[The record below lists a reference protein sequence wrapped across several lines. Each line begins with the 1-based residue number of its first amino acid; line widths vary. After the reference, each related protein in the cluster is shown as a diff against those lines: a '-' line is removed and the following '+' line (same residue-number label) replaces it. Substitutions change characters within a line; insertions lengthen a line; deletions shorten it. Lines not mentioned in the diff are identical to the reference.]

1 LDTLQGLRIDLAARS
16 QWNIGYVWAGFA
28 YWSFAAVIGVALPIE
43 SAKVGWMIGGCA
55 IFPAALLAS
64 WLLGADPF
72 SRGNTLGSLIAF
84 AHVSLIGISI
94 PVLIAMFRDYPAGLL
109 LAAGLF
115 FGASFP
121 VFFWAFG
128 DAIFL
133 YHFVVRVVGVIAI
146 WFGTPNY
153 RYSVLPAFVAIVYLG
168 TALALRRRRAAWL
181 RAQSR
186 AGSET
191 GAVMNVAG

>member
-1 LDTLQGLRIDLAARS
+1 LDTLRGLRIDLAARS
-16 QWNIGYVWAGFA
+16 QWNVGYVWAGFA

-55 IFPAALLAS
+55 IFPAALLVS
-64 WLLGADPF
+64 RLLGADPF
-72 SRGNTLGSLIAF
+72 SRGNTLGSLIAC

-94 PVLIAMFRDYPAGLL
+94 PVLIAMVRDYPAGLM

-133 YHFVVRVVGVIAI
+133 YHFVVRVVGVVAI
-146 WFGTPNY
+146 WFATPSF
-153 RYSVLPAFVAIVYLG
+153 RYSVLPAFIATVYLG
-168 TALALRRRRAAWL
+168 TALALPRRRAAWL
-181 RAQSR
+181 RAQS
-186 AGSET
+186 
-191 GAVMNVAG
+191 GARLESSPVRNVDG